1 MQPWSDVPVPKLNVL
16 PGVPMVFDSAS
27 LGMRALPIERPGT
40 IYVCGITPY
49 DATHMGHAATY
60 LAFDT
65 LIRTWRASGIEV
77 KYAQNITDVDDPLL
91 ERALATNRDWQD
103 IAAEQIEL
111 FKTDMVAL
119 RVIPPQNYVSV
130 VEAMHIIEQSVV
142 KLVHL
147 GAAYKVDKDYY
158 YDMSKSD
165 MLGKVSHLSDSQM
178 IDLFAQRG
186 GDPTRKGKRNA
197 LDPMLWRA
205 RVGADPFWPSEL
217 GEGRPGWHIECSAI
231 ATQYLGSNIDV
242 QGGGS
247 DLKFPHHEM
256 SAAHAQSITEV
267 TPFADNF
274 MHAGMVALN
283 GEKMSKS
290 LGNLVFVSKLRAA
303 GVDPMA
309 IRLTLLHHHY
319 RSDWE
324 WQDCELEQAT
334 VKLATW
340 REAFARP
347 TGSTDVVMEV
357 VSALRQDLDTPAA
370 IKIVDQWVSTTNTG
384 DTCAPSAPMITAVD
398 ALLGI
403 I

>member
-1 MQPWSDVPVPKLNVL
+1 MQPWSEVTVPKLNGS
-16 PGVPMVFDSAS
+16 PGVPTIYDSAS

-40 IYVCGITPY
+40 LYVCGITPY

-65 LIRTWRASGIEV
+65 LIRTWRASGVEV
-77 KYAQNITDVDDPLL
+77 NYAQNITDVDDPLL
-91 ERALATNRDWQD
+91 ERAIATNRDWQD
-103 IAAEQIEL
+103 IAAEQIAL
-111 FKTDMVAL
+111 FQTDMIAL
-119 RVIPPQNYVSV
+119 RVIPPQNYVGV
-130 VEAMHIIEQSVV
+130 VEAMEIIEQSVV
-142 KLVHL
+142 KLVEL
-147 GAAYKVDKDYY
+147 GVAYKVDDDYY

-165 MLGKVSHLSDSQM
+165 MLGRVSHLSDSQM
-178 IDLFAQRG
+178 LEIFAERG
-186 GDPTRKGKRNA
+186 GDPKREGKRNP

-205 RVGADPFWPSEL
+205 RSGADPFWPSQL

-231 ATQYLGSNIDV
+231 ATHYLGSNVDV

-256 SAAHAQSITEV
+256 SAAHAQSLTDV

-309 IRLTLLHHHY
+309 IRLTLLQHHY

-324 WQDCELEQAT
+324 WQDLELEQAT
-334 VKLATW
+334 AKLATW
-340 REAFARP
+340 RAALSRP
-347 TGSTDVVMEV
+347 TGSPDVVLDML
-357 VSALRQDLDTPAA
+357 SALRQDLDTPSA
-370 IKIVDQWVSTTNTG
+370 IAIVDQWVSTTNSG
-384 DTCAPSAPMITAVD
+384 DTSAPTAPMVAAVD

>member
-1 MQPWSDVPVPKLNVL
+1 MQPWSEVSVPKLPVL

-27 LGMRALPIERPGT
+27 LSLRALPIERPGT

-65 LIRTWRASGIEV
+65 LIRTWRASGVEV
-77 KYAQNITDVDDPLL
+77 NYAQNITDVDDPLL
-91 ERALATNRDWQD
+91 ERALATNRGWQD

-111 FKTDMVAL
+111 FRTDMVAL
-119 RVIPPQNYVSV
+119 RVIPPQNYVGV
-130 VEAMHIIEQSVV
+130 VEAMQIIEQSVV
-142 KLVHL
+142 KLVQL
-147 GAAYKVDKDYY
+147 GVAYKVDNDYY
-158 YDMSKSD
+158 YDMSMSD
-165 MLGKVSHLSDSQM
+165 MLGKVSHLSESQM
-178 IDLFAQRG
+178 FEVFAQRG
-186 GDPTRKGKRNA
+186 GDPTREGKRNA

-205 RVGADPFWPSEL
+205 RVGEDPYWPSEL

-231 ATQYLGSNIDV
+231 ATHYLGSNIDV

-267 TPFADNF
+267 SPFADNF

-290 LGNLVFVSKLRAA
+290 LGNLVFVSALRAA

-324 WQDCELEQAT
+324 WQDRELEQAT
-334 VKLATW
+334 LKLATW
-340 REAFARP
+340 REAFSRP
-347 TGSTDVVMEV
+347 TGSADVVEQV
-357 VSALRQDLDTPAA
+357 LGALRQDLNTPAA
-370 IKIVDQWVSTTNTG
+370 IEIIDQWVSTTNSG
-384 DTCAPSAPMITAVD
+384 DTSAPSAPMAAAVD